1 MCTARSVC
9 TGKVLGLKRI
19 RSDSNTAVIKYSRCQ
34 IMAAMESAISHRLHT
49 GRQRYHG
56 QITVVGKCICRDIVN
71 MIRSDGIRD
80 IQCLNAGSYAGIK
93 QLVGGIYYKRRT
105 TRFI

>member
-1 MCTARSVC
+1 MC
-9 TGKVLGLKRI
+9 TGKVLGLKCI
-19 RSDSNTAVIKYSRCQ
+19 RSDSNAAVVKYYRCQ
-34 IMAAMESAISHRLHT
+34 IMTSAKSTLSHRLYT

-56 QITVVGKCICRDIVN
+56 QVTVVGKCICRDIVN
-71 MIRSDGIRD
+71 MIWSDGIRD

-93 QLVGGIYYKRRT
+93 QLVGGIYYKRRP